1 MPICVPIKE
10 LKNTGAFAK
19 TVEEADGPVI
29 VTRNG
34 YEEFAVMTME
44 QYEALRLEA
53 ARAALYREVEL
64 AEADIRDGRMT
75 DGWESLAAARER
87 YGL

>member
-10 LKNTGAFAK
+10 LKNTAAFAEL
-19 TVEEADGPVI
+19 VESSPEPVI

-34 YEEFAVMTME
+34 RSALAVMTVE
-44 QYEALRLEA
+44 ELDALRLEA
-53 ARAALYREVEL
+53 ARAELYRLVGEAERDIAAGNL
-64 AEADIRDGRMT
+64 ATAR
-75 DGWESLAAARER
+75 ESQAEARER